1 MRSPDAEALTMRG
14 FGRSLKMPACLF
26 GGPALWLAA
35 MILAR
40 NIAQWRCG
48 PVGPVM
54 IHAVAASGC
63 LLIVYVALRSVRG
76 EGRGV
81 DASER
86 GWYFTAGIIAVLCM
100 TGIGT
105 TAVAS
110 AMTGSC

>member
-1 MRSPDAEALTMRG
+1 MRSHDVEAPTMRG
-14 FGRSLKMPACLF
+14 FARSLKMPACLF

-35 MILAR
+35 MILSR
-40 NIAQWRCG
+40 NLAQWRCG
-48 PVGPVM
+48 PVGPVV

-63 LLIVYVALRSVRG
+63 LLIAYVSLRSVRG
-76 EGRGV
+76 EGREV

-86 GWYFTAGIIAVLCM
+86 GWYFAAGFIAVLCM

-110 AMTGSC
+110 AMAGRC